1 MRIPFLALVSGMAM
15 LGATSCDAQAPLE
28 NWQKTQH
35 FERAVSDV
43 QLAGMLEQLSQQT
56 ITDMIFAPGGQ
67 GFSDEVADAGFT
79 ADESNALIRRAYAP
93 YGLSISEYT
102 HREISAEL
110 SQEDIDALF
119 TAGTDPEAIK
129 AVMCAYGRPAVDGDV
144 DWDGC
149 TAEGFVALPETF
161 KQAHARYSAAYQAVV
176 DGPRTQTYYGGVSC
190 RVLDQVQARLTNE
203 KHMIEFTGTKL
214 GMSGQEK
221 EPCDVL
227 KARLDAL
234 DKAAAAQGS

>member
-1 MRIPFLALVSGMAM
+1 MAGASASGYRCAWDPGLTPFPCQAKRDAM
-15 LGATSCDAQAPLE
+15 
-28 NWQKTQH
+28 
-35 FERAVSDV
+35 
-43 QLAGMLEQLSQQT
+43 
-56 ITDMIFAPGGQ
+56 
-67 GFSDEVADAGFT
+67 
-79 ADESNALIRRAYAP
+79 
-93 YGLSISEYT
+93 
-102 HREISAEL
+102 
-110 SQEDIDALF
+110 
-119 TAGTDPEAIK
+119 K
-129 AVMCAYGRPAVDGDV
+129 ASKDGDV